1 MKRILTGLLASIMLV
16 SAFPVYSFAAEGDVE
31 INETNFPDES
41 VRYVVKKAD
50 KDKNSVLSKEEIAAV
65 TSMSFSSYP
74 APLADMTG
82 LEHFTNVETL
92 SISSSSITEMD
103 WEIFP
108 KLTTLKCYS
117 DINSG
122 GSSIRKLDVSKNTE
136 LVTLDC
142 SGNKIEE
149 LDLSN
154 NTKLETAMV
163 NSNNL
168 SVLTLGD
175 NKNLKNLNCYN
186 NKLTEIDVSGCT
198 ALEVLECSN
207 NKIVNLDLT
216 NNTELKELYVNNNYT
231 LESLNVTKCTKL
243 THIDTSY
250 TKAMKELDLRNNTA
264 LEIVNSSYGGLVHLY
279 LGDSYPNLK
288 NLGID
293 TNAIVEVDLSGI
305 TNTGYINVRD
315 NALTS
320 LDISKCLDSANV
332 VTTGNAY
339 DIEVDDTRTFD
350 LSTLP
355 GKFDVTKA
363 SGWTGGTVSGNIL
376 TVNADTETVTYNYD
390 IGKNKSASFTL
401 NVKEKTYALGDVNM
415 DGRVT
420 VEDATAIQKYLV
432 ELLTEND
439 INLEL
444 ADFNQDGKIS
454 ISDATY
460 IRIAILEEA

>member
-16 SAFPVYSFAAEGDVE
+16 SSFPVYSFAAEGDVE
-31 INETNFPDES
+31 INETNFPDANFRTMVS
-41 VRYVVKKAD
+41 KKAD
-50 KDKNSVLSKEEIAAV
+50 TDKDGILTKAEMDAV
-65 TSMSFSSYP
+65 T
-74 APLADMTG
+74 T
-82 LEHFTNVETL
+82 
-92 SISSSSITEMD
+92 
-103 WEIFP
+103 
-108 KLTTLKCYS
+108 
-117 DINSG
+117 
-122 GSSIRKLDVSKNTE
+122 LDVSEERISDITGIEYFKNIEVLKINSNQITE
-136 LVTLDC
+136 V
-142 SGNKIEE
+142 
-149 LDLSN
+149 DLSQ
-154 NTKLETAMV
+154 
-163 NSNNL
+163 
-168 SVLTLGD
+168 

-186 NKLTEIDVSGCT
+186 NKLTELDVSGCT
-198 ALEVLECSN
+198 ALQVLDCSN
-207 NKIVNLDLT
+207 NKLVSLDFSK
-216 NNTELKELYVNNNYT
+216 NTELTKLSVNSNY
-231 LESLNVTKCTKL
+231 SLTSLDVTKCTKL
-243 THIDTSY
+243 KKIY
-250 TKAMKELDLRNNTA
+250 TGHTEALTELDLTNNSA
-264 LEIVNSSYGGLVHLY
+264 LETVDSSFGGLVHIY

-332 VTTGNAY
+332 EATGNAY

-432 ELLTEND
+432 ELLTEDD